1 METSDHIKDI
11 LNSVPEQ
18 PGCYLMINQA
28 GKVIYIGKAI
38 NLRHRVRSYFHASA
52 QKNPRTS
59 SLVANIRDIEWIIVK
74 SELEALILEMNLI
87 KEYQPHFNVQLKDD
101 KRYPYIKIHWADPF
115 PRVSVTRK
123 VEKDGSRYY
132 GPYINVWA
140 VNQTMDL
147 LRKIFPY
154 LTCNRTITGDDQRA
168 CLYYDIQLCTAPCI
182 GRISQEDYREMI
194 KELGGFLNGRT
205 DNIIKRLEEEMQQAS
220 ADLKYERA
228 AQLRDTLDAVQRIVE
243 EQRIISTKFTDSD
256 VIALADLENDACIQ
270 VFFIRG
276 GKLTGREYFL
286 VENIDKTADQDLLAE
301 VIKQFYDQAPN
312 IPPEILLPREIEE
325 AKIINQWLKSQ
336 RGGKKVELV
345 VPRRGEKK
353 KLVAMAAENAAS
365 MLTALKTQENSERE
379 RAEGALSDLQ
389 TQLNL
394 SAPPLRIECYDISNT
409 QGTALVGSMVVF
421 VDGRPEKAHYRQFNI
436 RTVQGPDDYASMDEV
451 LRRRLKRL
459 VLSST
464 EESKP
469 GGKVDPS
476 FSALPDLILVDGG
489 KGQLN
494 RAVMVLA
501 EFDLLDTIPIA
512 GLAKRYEEVFLPEDD
527 YPVRF
532 DKNSPGLHLLQRSR
546 DEAHRFAIT
555 AHRKRRSK
563 KGLESSLEKIP
574 GIGPSRRQ
582 ELLKKFH
589 TIQNIRDASLEEL
602 SQTPKI
608 TLKIA
613 QSIKKHLA

>member
-1 METSDHIKDI
+1 MKD
-11 LNSVPEQ
+11 
-18 PGCYLMINQA
+18 QA
-28 GKVIYIGKAI
+28 SKVIYIGKAK

-59 SLVANIRDIEWIIVK
+59 VLVANIRDIEWIIVK

-182 GRISQEDYREMI
+182 GRISQKDYREMV
-194 KELGGFLNGRT
+194 KELGAFLNGRT
-205 DNIIKRLEEEMQQAS
+205 DNIVKRLEEDMQQAS

-389 TQLNL
+389 SQLNL

-421 VDGRPEKAHYRQFNI
+421 LDGRPEKAHYRQFNI

-451 LRRRLKRL
+451 LRRRFQRL

-469 GGKVDPS
+469 GGKPDPS

-494 RAVMVLA
+494 RAAKVLA

-512 GLAKRYEEVFLPEDD
+512 GLAKKYEEVFLPEED

-563 KGLESSLEKIP
+563 RGLESSLEKIP
-574 GIGPSRRQ
+574 GIGPTRRQ

-613 QSIKKHLA
+613 QSIKKHLE

>member
-1 METSDHIKDI
+1 MKD
-11 LNSVPEQ
+11 
-18 PGCYLMINQA
+18 QA

-59 SLVANIRDIEWIIVK
+59 ALVANIRDIEWIIVK

-140 VNQTMDL
+140 VNQTMNL

-194 KELGGFLNGRT
+194 KELGAFLNGRT

-243 EQRIISTKFTDSD
+243 KQRIISTKFTDSD

-286 VENIDKTADQDLLAE
+286 VENIDKTADQDLLTE

-325 AKIINQWLKSQ
+325 AKIIHQWLKSQ

-365 MLTALKTQENSERE
+365 MLTALKTQENSERD

-389 TQLNL
+389 SQLNL

-421 VDGRPEKAHYRQFNI
+421 LDGRPEKAHYRQFNI

-451 LRRRLKRL
+451 LRRRFQRL

-494 RAVMVLA
+494 RAVEVLA

-512 GLAKRYEEVFLPEDD
+512 GLAKKHEEVFLPEED

-574 GIGPSRRQ
+574 GIGPTRRQ